1 MRYNIHITILED
13 ETVDPKQKIEWIILG
28 IAVCF
33 LVAVAILA
41 VLPAWPGMGD
51 MSALD
56 AILYYIRN
64 GSPLQ

>member
-1 MRYNIHITILED
+1 MS
-13 ETVDPKQKIEWIILG
+13 PKQKIEWIILG

-41 VLPAWPGMGD
+41 VLPAWSGMGD

-64 GSPLQ
+64 GSPLK